1 MPDAVEAHQHA
12 MEGDTGAG
20 GTPLHQ
26 HAAFAQ
32 GATGV
37 PLRPIDSH
45 SHSSYSASTGEPIHA
60 HMADYDGVAAPQTH
74 PHASPDAT
82 AGVIPHSHSAAY
94 LSLLTMGAHSHA
106 TEQTPAG
113 SPLHDHVANFTVVEP
128 IEKHQHTTLVP
139 NDGFPEHSHDGLY
152 SGMVRI
158 PPSHS
163 HSGGLTNHVAQN
175 SPHVHTLDHNGR
187 YVMNLG
193 PAPSGSGSL
202 AFRNTVSPLVK
213 HGVEGSLYKDKYLV
227 TKGQALGDLVLTYTA
242 AGSMV
247 KGSGIRIITNDLPI
261 DQFYPYNAGGPGGG
275 VVLERGSA
283 MFAVDPENG
292 DADGISKN
300 TLYVKTT
307 ASLEAGSQIGFRV
320 RNLNLKVHGPEMEG
334 QNPTMIVTD
343 YTLEGSSS
351 SPLAADGAASLAN
364 VGDAPV
370 ITVTGAHMSGEMKLS
385 ARGIA
390 GDFTHA
396 TAGEVLNSLIF
407 TYNTT
412 QPMATGAMVEV
423 ELPQGWSVPFHA
435 TSQADARAGAITLA
449 GSANLV
455 INGMTLT
462 ATTTAELAS
471 DFAGALV
478 FTYKAVTAPATHGP
492 NVFITRTTAGPHGTL
507 VELARITVDVAGTH
521 GAGSIALTRGGST
534 FRQAAINQALGNLV
548 FTYTATGRMAIDAQV
563 QVTIPQEWTSPH
575 PETVDGVDSPGEVS
589 ISSGNANLNVSGV
602 GGRPWKLTATT
613 TAALDAGGTIVF
625 NYKSVTAPGV
635 ADSYTF
641 ETHQTSFKGALHI
654 DNIGA
659 RLASSPTVG
668 VGQAP
673 DGAGTMTV
681 AKSAAPAFSTDATGA
696 YLANAGEALGTL
708 TFTYTAT
715 GTMQVG
721 ASISLEIPEPW
732 TLPVPDNGDAD
743 PTAGETVV
751 AGAGVV
757 GGTVVGR
764 VITATVSTEIVS
776 GNSFTVT
783 YKNVNAPTAIGEYDF
798 TAQSKSTVNGMP
810 TSLSDGSPT
819 IKVGTVPV
827 GVVSIS
833 TIDAAGMSTP
843 LVAAGPDMAIGNVTI
858 TYTATARIT
867 AGAKVI
873 ITVPAGWSAP
883 YEDNNDGVDGAG
895 EVEITGSASVEVT
908 GGGVGQPRM
917 LVATTSA
924 VLESGDTL
932 VFTYKNVTTPSTE
945 KSYPFTTVASISAT
959 STPVAIAAQ
968 QSVIV
973 RTMVDAIA
981 IAADDSFFAGESLSG
996 MVTLWGG
1003 GGAAKALGDVF
1014 VMMSSDSET
1023 GSFTA
1028 DSITIDDNTNGA
1040 AFTYNDTAPGTVML
1054 TATSGDGD
1062 TAMTTTKEVTVK
1074 SGVSGLDVD
1083 PTLVKAGSTIT
1094 VTATGKAGGGTVKV
1108 MDSEGMQVGD
1118 TNGSRS

>member
-1 MPDAVEAHQHA
+1 MHTSIARNSGSPAHSHD
-12 MEGDTGAG
+12 GVFTGAVR
-20 GTPLHQ
+20 
-26 HAAFAQ
+26 
-32 GATGV
+32 V
-37 PLRPIDSH
+37 PP
-45 SHSSYSASTGEPIHA
+45 
-60 HMADYDGVAAPQTH
+60 
-74 PHASPDAT
+74 
-82 AGVIPHSHSAAY
+82 
-94 LSLLTMGAHSHA
+94 AHSHA
-106 TEQTPAG
+106 
-113 SPLHDHVANFTVVEP
+113 
-128 IEKHQHTTLVP
+128 
-139 NDGFPEHSHDGLY
+139 
-152 SGMVRI
+152 
-158 PPSHS
+158 
-163 HSGGLTNHVAQN
+163 GGLTNHVAQN
-175 SPHVHTLDHNGR
+175 SPHIHALDHNGR
-187 YVMNLG
+187 YVMNVG

-202 AFRNTVSPLVK
+202 AFRNTVSPLMK
-213 HGVEGSLYKDKYLV
+213 YDVEGSPYEGKYLV
-227 TKGQALGDLVLTYTA
+227 TKGQALGDLILTYTA
-242 AGSMV
+242 AGTMV
-247 KGSGIRIITNDLPI
+247 KGSGIRIKTNLPI
-261 DQFYPYNAGGPGGG
+261 DQGFYPYNAGGPGGG

-283 MFAVDPENG
+283 MFAVDPVHS

-320 RNLNLKVHGPEMEG
+320 RNLNLKVHGIEDGIEVG
-334 QNPTMIVTD
+334 QNTTMIVKD

-390 GDFTHA
+390 GDLTHA
-396 TAGEVLNSLIF
+396 TAGELLGSLIF

-412 QPMATGAMVEV
+412 QPMATGAMVQI
-423 ELPQGWSVPFHA
+423 ELPQGWSTPFHA
-435 TSQADARAGAITLA
+435 TSQEDDRAGAITLD
-449 GSANLV
+449 GSATLT
-455 INGMTLT
+455 IDGMVLT
-462 ATTTAELAS
+462 ATTTAELRS
-471 DFAGALV
+471 DFGSALV
-478 FTYKAVTAPATHGP
+478 FTYKAVTAPAAHGP

-521 GAGSIALTRGGST
+521 GAGSVALTRGGST
-534 FRQAAINQALGNLV
+534 FRQAAINQPLGNLV

-563 QVTIPQEWTSPH
+563 QITVPQGWSSPH
-575 PETVDGVDSPGEVS
+575 EETVDGVDSPGEVS
-589 ISSGNANLNVSGV
+589 ISSGNANLNVDGV

-613 TAALDAGGTIVF
+613 TAALDEGGTIVF
-625 NYKSVTAPGV
+625 NYKSVTAPG
-635 ADSYTF
+635 AAGSYTF

-681 AKSAAPAFSTDATGA
+681 AKSAAPAFSTGATGA
-696 YLANAGEALGTL
+696 YLANAGEALGNL

-721 ASISLEIPEPW
+721 ASVSLQIPEPW
-732 TLPVPDNGDAD
+732 TEPEPDNGDAVA
-743 PTAGETVV
+743 TAGETVV

-757 GGTVVGR
+757 RGTVVGR
-764 VITATVSTEIVS
+764 VITATVSTEIVD
-776 GNSFTVT
+776 GNTFTIT
-783 YKNVNAPTAIGEYDF
+783 YKNVNAPTANGEYDF

-833 TIDAAGMSTP
+833 TIDAEGMSTP
-843 LVAAGPDMAIGNVTI
+843 LVAAGPGKGIGNVTI

-867 AGAKVI
+867 AGAKVM

-883 YEDNNDGVDGAG
+883 NVDNNDGVDGAG
-895 EVEITGSASVEVT
+895 EVAITGSASVEVT

-924 VLESGDTL
+924 VLESGDIL
-932 VFTYKNVTTPSTE
+932 VFTYKNVTTPITE
-945 KSYPFTTVASISAT
+945 GSYQFTTVASISAT
-959 STPVAIAAQ
+959 STPVAILAQ

-981 IAADDSFFAGESLSG
+981 IDADDSFFAGESLSG
-996 MVTLWGG
+996 MVTLWGA
-1003 GGAAKALGDVF
+1003 GGAAKALDNVF
-1014 VMMSSDSET
+1014 VMLSSDSET

-1028 DSITIDDNTNGA
+1028 DSITIADNTNGA

-1062 TAMTTTKEVTVK
+1062 AAMTTTKEVTVK

-1083 PTLVKAGSTIT
+1083 QTLVKAGSTIT
-1094 VTATGKAGGGTVKV
+1094 VTATGKSGGGTVQV

-1118 TNGSRS
+1118 TLGLNPKGDPVIADGRRQL